1 MNSANRPIKILKRP
15 SNIMRFELTKCR
27 LAMLT
32 FGQQKVFNMRYF
44 YVVETNGVGD
54 AAIDEVVVLMSQ
66 QARISTRRRSE
77 RWELRVH
84 GTSVSIKFLHK
95 YDRDDFLTAF
105 DPANKEFLARH
116 SLICVGAQAYPTWLD
131 RVAIFLLLDRASK

>member
-1 MNSANRPIKILKRP
+1 
-15 SNIMRFELTKCR
+15 
-27 LAMLT
+27 
-32 FGQQKVFNMRYF
+32 MRYF

-77 RWELRVH
+77 RWELKVH